1 MGAPMVRRLIEAGH
15 EVSAL
20 GRSVEKRRAV
30 SELGAQPVTD
40 LADVGADADVVVV
53 CVFTDEQ
60 VQQVCLESVLLS
72 TMRPGAVLVV
82 HTTGSPRTAESVA
95 AEAGSHGVD
104 VIDAPVSGGP
114 HDIAAGQVTLFVG
127 GPDDAVE
134 RARPV
139 LASYGDPILHV
150 GAIGAG
156 QGVKLVNNT
165 LFAAQIGLL
174 HEAVRLG
181 DRLGIDERR
190 LLDGGTQATVV
201 TGGAVSLPS
210 AGTALDVAHEYAR
223 AGLLDEEE
231 DHQATPILRRTSTT
245 AGDASGPRPRI
256 SASFPWLSG
265 TTRRSISSFESG
277 LAGELATRGLR
288 CARSLAGTEG

>member
-1 MGAPMVRRLIEAGH
+1 MTQIGFVGAGRMGAPMVRRLAEAGH
-15 EVSAL
+15 EVRAL

-30 SELGAQPVTD
+30 SALGAQPVTD
-40 LADVGADADVVVV
+40 LADVGSAAEVVIV

-60 VQQVCLESVLLS
+60 VAQVCLESVLLS
-72 TMRPGAVLVV
+72 TMSAGALLVI
-82 HTTGSPRTAESVA
+82 HTTGSPRTAQSVA
-95 AEAGSHGVD
+95 AQGGTPGVD

-114 HDIAAGQVTLFVG
+114 HDIAAGHVTLFVG
-127 GPDDAVE
+127 GADDAVE

-150 GAIGAG
+150 GPVGAG

-190 LLDGGTQATVV
+190 LLDAIGHGSAASKVASLVGAGGSVDAFIDMVAEFVGKDIAVV
-201 TGGAVSLPS
+201 RK
-210 AGTALDVAHEYAR
+210 TAAEVGSDL
-223 AGLLDEEE
+223 GLLD
-231 DHQATPILRRTSTT
+231 DVIN
-245 AGDASGPRPRI
+245 AGIRP
-256 SASFPWLSG
+256 
-265 TTRRSISSFESG
+265 
-277 LAGELATRGLR
+277 
-288 CARSLAGTEG
+288 

>member
-1 MGAPMVRRLIEAGH
+1 VSQVGFVGAGRMGAPMVRRMVEAGH
-15 EVSAL
+15 DVRGL

-40 LADVGADADVVVV
+40 LADVGAEADIVVV

-60 VQQVCLESVLLS
+60 VQQICLESVLLS
-72 TMRPGAVLVV
+72 TMRPGSVLVI

-95 AEAGSHGVD
+95 AEAASHGVD

-114 HDIAAGQVTLFVG
+114 HDIAAGHVTLFVG
-127 GPDDAVE
+127 GSDVAVGH
-134 RARPV
+134 ARPV

-150 GAIGAG
+150 GPIGAG

-181 DRLGIDERR
+181 DRLGIDEQR
-190 LLDGGTQATVV
+190 LLDAIGHGS
-201 TGGAVSLPS
+201 GASKVASIVGARGS
-210 AGTALDVAHEYAR
+210 VDAFIEMVGEFVGKDVAVVRKTAAELGSDL
-223 AGLLDEEE
+223 GLLD
-231 DHQATPILRRTSTT
+231 DAIN
-245 AGDASGPRPRI
+245 AGFQG
-256 SASFPWLSG
+256 
-265 TTRRSISSFESG
+265 
-277 LAGELATRGLR
+277 
-288 CARSLAGTEG
+288 